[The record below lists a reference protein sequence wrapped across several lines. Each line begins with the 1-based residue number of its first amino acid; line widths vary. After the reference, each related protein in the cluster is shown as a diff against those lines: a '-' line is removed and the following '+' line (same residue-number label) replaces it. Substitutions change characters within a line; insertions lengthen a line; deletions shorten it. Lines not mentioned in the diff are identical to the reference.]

1 MRPAVGLSLFIVK
14 TEFYKLKRYH
24 ILWAGVA
31 LMLLS
36 VLLTLFTSMAND
48 GSVWDFAYLTE
59 QVIKNNM
66 SMIFPMCIS
75 LIAGY
80 MISREQTDAAL
91 RRLRR
96 YFARQKWT
104 VNL

>member
-1 MRPAVGLSLFIVK
+1 MVRIVK

-59 QVIKNNM
+59 QVIKRPA
-66 SMIFPMCIS
+66 PMLVWPTS
-75 LIAGY
+75 LLPIWPAGRPT
-80 MISREQTDAAL
+80 SRPEADSSVWA
-91 RRLRR
+91 
-96 YFARQKWT
+96 YS
-104 VNL
+104 

>member
-1 MRPAVGLSLFIVK
+1 MVRIVK

-48 GSVWDFAYLTE
+48 GSVWDCLPHRTGY
-59 QVIKNNM
+59 QKQYVHD
-66 SMIFPMCIS
+66 FP
-75 LIAGY
+75 Y
-80 MISREQTDAAL
+80 V
-91 RRLRR
+91 
-96 YFARQKWT
+96 Y
-104 VNL
+104 

>member
-1 MRPAVGLSLFIVK
+1 MVRIVK

-31 LMLLS
+31 LMFLS

-59 QVIKNNM
+59 QVI
-66 SMIFPMCIS
+66 
-75 LIAGY
+75 
-80 MISREQTDAAL
+80 AAT
-91 RRLRR
+91 
-96 YFARQKWT
+96 FVRQYCPSIRCWKGR
-104 VNL
+104 

>member
-1 MRPAVGLSLFIVK
+1 MVRIVK

-59 QVIKNNM
+59 T
-66 SMIFPMCIS
+66 IFYKGIMPS
-75 LIAGY
+75 ETGFRFSSGL
-80 MISREQTDAAL
+80 
-91 RRLRR
+91 
-96 YFARQKWT
+96 
-104 VNL
+104 